1 MKPYNKLIEKNY
13 GGLIDKIYVIHLEW
27 FFKLM
32 FSLAKVFL
40 KKETTKKFVFLDKP
54 EDLNQYFDKDYLL
67 KEYGGT

>member
-40 KKETTKKFVFLDKP
+40 KKKQHKNL
-54 EDLNQYFDKDYLL
+54 YF
-67 KEYGGT
+67 